1 MKPTRI
7 LFDMA
12 SVTWTALRAGVDKDS
27 LVVEHNG
34 KQVTVNSAAYGY
46 ENAVNHMVA
55 TLKRWNLT
63 PKDCVLVFEGMD
75 SKKRRCMIDP
85 TYKAKRDGSKPPE
98 SYIEYNKL
106 KAQLRQVWGDL
117 GAISVSQ
124 DYVEGDDVLAYI
136 AENSE
141 EDVLVSTNDNDLI
154 VLNKVNAYGAKV
166 MVAINGE
173 VGLNKYGDFDFALVT
188 LYKALV
194 GDSSDGVKGCPGFGP
209 AAFLNLTAKYQE
221 DGLFELMDLIR
232 TGKLN
237 ELAVLAKDNQCKLLQ
252 KIVDNWAEVVKSY
265 KLVLLHPEWVNTI
278 RQQLEWAPG
287 MVKAGCEDERL
298 RQWQGQS
305 RLVTAENY
313 DKAVEFLKSKLGET
327 PFFTIDYE
335 TTASDESDDWLEQ
348 RGKNGVDVIGSTIVS
363 MGLSFGANLQYSYYI
378 SVDHSDTNNV
388 TLDQLG
394 GVLEMLPRDKF
405 VVAHNAAGFE
415 LPVAYNAFAERFK
428 NNGWRGFIPNMV
440 DTRIAASFWD
450 ENQPSHG
457 LKQLSKLLLNYEQG
471 TYAETTT
478 KSGVVGSL
486 SGGRVSK
493 SYEVDGVQ
501 WEDRQYKMHQ
511 LTAKE
516 VVGYGVDDVY
526 TAGAL
531 WNFFKLFMQ
540 LDHTYEAFCR
550 LEQKPMYLSAL
561 AYVQGVDVDMPRL
574 AKLSE
579 DDLDS
584 LNSLYL
590 DLIYKLHPSFNPV
603 QSIYE
608 KDLFEEIVEA
618 FETYDLTSMRSLAI
632 LIPEGKT
639 IFEDD
644 DVFIKSI
651 SQINQEIYNIKNSYP
666 YNKKKILDDE
676 KLFKD
681 YKIQLLDVVANDYL
695 LIEEYGKKLD
705 ELI

>member
-85 TYKAKRDGSKPPE
+85 TYKSKRDGGKPTE
-98 SYIEYNKL
+98 AYIEYNKL

-117 GAISVSQ
+117 GAISASQ

-209 AAFLNLTAKYQE
+209 AAFLNLIAKYAE
-221 DGLFELMDLIR
+221 DGAYELMDLIR

-237 ELAVLAKDNQCKLLQ
+237 ELAVLAKDNQCKILQ

-298 RQWQGQS
+298 R
-305 RLVTAENY
+305 
-313 DKAVEFLKSKLGET
+313 
-327 PFFTIDYE
+327 
-335 TTASDESDDWLEQ
+335 
-348 RGKNGVDVIGSTIVS
+348 
-363 MGLSFGANLQYSYYI
+363 
-378 SVDHSDTNNV
+378 
-388 TLDQLG
+388 
-394 GVLEMLPRDKF
+394 
-405 VVAHNAAGFE
+405 
-415 LPVAYNAFAERFK
+415 
-428 NNGWRGFIPNMV
+428 
-440 DTRIAASFWD
+440 
-450 ENQPSHG
+450 
-457 LKQLSKLLLNYEQG
+457 
-471 TYAETTT
+471 
-478 KSGVVGSL
+478 
-486 SGGRVSK
+486 
-493 SYEVDGVQ
+493 
-501 WEDRQYKMHQ
+501 
-511 LTAKE
+511 
-516 VVGYGVDDVY
+516 
-526 TAGAL
+526 
-531 WNFFKLFMQ
+531 
-540 LDHTYEAFCR
+540 
-550 LEQKPMYLSAL
+550 
-561 AYVQGVDVDMPRL
+561 
-574 AKLSE
+574 
-579 DDLDS
+579 
-584 LNSLYL
+584 
-590 DLIYKLHPSFNPV
+590 
-603 QSIYE
+603 
-608 KDLFEEIVEA
+608 
-618 FETYDLTSMRSLAI
+618 
-632 LIPEGKT
+632 
-639 IFEDD
+639 
-644 DVFIKSI
+644 
-651 SQINQEIYNIKNSYP
+651 
-666 YNKKKILDDE
+666 
-676 KLFKD
+676 
-681 YKIQLLDVVANDYL
+681 
-695 LIEEYGKKLD
+695 
-705 ELI
+705 